1 MKKNISTKSIST
13 VNDVRELTTKGPW
26 PTKSNGQLN
35 VLFSLDIATITNQ
48 YFKYDKSELD
58 KITTDVRGLR
68 LYSVS
73 GLQIKSVGA
82 NEWHKLRNELV
93 FAIHGSAK
101 WTCEDVFGK
110 KVEHIINQSS
120 GLWVPPYI
128 LHTYEALQDDTEL
141 LVVASTLFIPDDPT
155 THDTYD
161 AGSFANMQN
170 SYRNS

>member
-1 MKKNISTKSIST
+1 MSTKSINT
-13 VNDVRELTTKGPW
+13 VNNVHVLTTKGSW

-35 VLFSLDIATITNQ
+35 VLFGLDIATITNQ
-48 YFKYDKSELD
+48 YFKYDKLELD

-73 GLQIKSVGA
+73 GLQNKSVGA

-120 GLWVPPYI
+120 GLWVPPCI
-128 LHTYEALQDDTEL
+128 LHTYEALQNDTEL
-141 LVVASTLFIPDDPT
+141 LVVASTLFIPDDST
-155 THDTYD
+155 THDTYSAD
-161 AGSFANMQN
+161 SFVDMQKLYCN
-170 SYRNS
+170 S